1 MPISPALERHIL
13 NKSSDTEIR
22 KTALEEGMFSLRMCA
37 VEKMKAGEVSIDEVF
52 AVTTSV

>member
-1 MPISPALERHIL
+1 MPVTPAIENHIL
-13 NKSSDTEIR
+13 NKASDTEIR
-22 KTALEEGMFSLRMCA
+22 KTALEEGMFGLRMCA